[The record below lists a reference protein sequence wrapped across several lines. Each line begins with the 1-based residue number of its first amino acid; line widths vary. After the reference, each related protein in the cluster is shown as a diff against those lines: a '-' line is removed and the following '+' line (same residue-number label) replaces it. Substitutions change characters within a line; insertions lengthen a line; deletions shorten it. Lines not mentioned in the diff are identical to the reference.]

1 MDKQFRKRKTTNNI
15 EVFEMV
21 GFNNQINSR

>member
-1 MDKQFRKRKTTNNI
+1 MDKQFRKGKTTNNI